1 MIAGGFGFVVSLV
14 WCLLLPGVVVFSG
27 CWLFSGLFVVVGA
40 GFLVAVW
47 IVAFIVDS
55 GSWCRFGLFG

>member
-40 GFLVAVW
+40 GFSCCG
-47 IVAFIVDS
+47 VDS
-55 GSWCRFGLFG
+55 CFYC

>member
-14 WCLLLPGVVVFSG
+14 WCLLLAGVVVLRGVG
-27 CWLFSGLFVVVGA
+27 CLLVYLGVVGA
-40 GFLVAVW
+40 GFFVAVR
-47 IVAFIVDS
+47 VVVFIVDS